1 MSKTELYVVRHGK
14 TMFNTVQRVQG
25 WCDTPLT
32 KNGVKTIHY
41 LGLGLKDTQFVEAV
55 SSDSGRAI
63 ETMRL
68 ILGEHLDASSIPY
81 HTDARIREWC
91 FGSLEGGY
99 DAEMWG
105 VIPRILAL
113 KNYEAMMAQQVTFE
127 SICAAIYAAD
137 TANWAE
143 TYSELSDRVRS
154 GFEDIAHRV
163 AKNGGGKALVVSHG
177 LTIAFLLHLI
187 NEENN
192 VRVDIENG
200 AVTRLTY
207 ENGQFT
213 IEEVASTSYIE
224 KGRKISKELLG
235 D

>member
-1 MSKTELYVVRHGK
+1 MEKTELYVVRHGK

-32 KNGVKTIHY
+32 KSGVERIQY
-41 LGLGLKDTQFVEAV
+41 LGNGLSDIPFVEAV

-63 ETMRL
+63 ETMRR
-68 ILGEHLDASSIPY
+68 ILKEHPNGKDIPY
-81 HTDARIREWC
+81 HTDERIREWC

-105 VIPRILAL
+105 VVPRILNFPDYDNMIA
-113 KNYEAMMAQQVTFE
+113 NHVSFE
-127 SICAAIYAAD
+127 DICNAIYDAD

-143 TYSELSDRVRS
+143 TYQQLSTRVWT

-163 AKNGGGKALVVSHG
+163 EKNGGGKAIVVSHG
-177 LTIAFLLHLI
+177 LTIAFLMHLI

-192 VRVDIENG
+192 VRVDIDNG
-200 AVTRLTY
+200 SVTRLLY
-207 ENGQFT
+207 ENGKFT
-213 IEEVASTSYIE
+213 IEEFASTAYIE
-224 KGRKISKELLG
+224 KGMN
-235 D
+235 